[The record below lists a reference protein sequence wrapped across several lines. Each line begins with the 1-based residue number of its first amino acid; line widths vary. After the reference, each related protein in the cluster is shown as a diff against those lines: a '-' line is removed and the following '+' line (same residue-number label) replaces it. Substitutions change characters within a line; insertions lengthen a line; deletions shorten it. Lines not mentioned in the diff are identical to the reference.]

1 MTITIGRR
9 ELLAALGGAV
19 RLCGRS
25 RRLQP
30 AKVVRVGFFRYVRPH
45 EGLWRDGY
53 WSPAARADS
62 RGEEAPMFDL
72 KRREFITLLSGA
84 VAGWPFEARA
94 EQPPRKRPLLGYLI
108 TGTKDGLTHSVSAFL
123 SRLHDLGYVEGQ
135 NIEIV
140 TRYAEADSTRLPVLA
155 DELVQLRPDLIVALD
170 PPAAL
175 AAKKATVSIP
185 IIAAILNDPVRL
197 GLIASY
203 ARPGGNLTGILS
215 QVEGLPGKQVEIAQ
229 ELVPALTL
237 IGVLANPANATHA
250 YQRQEIETAA
260 AAKKVKVIAAEAR
273 SKGDLEPAFNSL
285 RAAGVR
291 LAIVL
296 RDNMFVSERRRIA
309 DLATTMRLP
318 TIGSQNSYVEA
329 GGLISYGVE
338 DSENH
343 HRAADFVDKILKGAK
358 PADLPVEFPT
368 KLLLVINMKTATTL
382 GLTIPPTL
390 LSRADEVIE

>member
-1 MTITIGRR
+1 
-9 ELLAALGGAV
+9 
-19 RLCGRS
+19 
-25 RRLQP
+25 
-30 AKVVRVGFFRYVRPH
+30 
-45 EGLWRDGY
+45 
-53 WSPAARADS
+53 
-62 RGEEAPMFDL
+62 MFDV
-72 KRREFITLLSGA
+72 KRREFMTLLSGA

-94 EQPPRKRPLLGYLI
+94 EQAPRKRPLLGYLI

-123 SRLHDLGYVEGQ
+123 SRLRDLGYVEGQ
-135 NIEIV
+135 NIDIV
-140 TRYAEADSTRLPVLA
+140 TRYADADSTRLPVLA
-155 DELVQLRPDLIVALD
+155 DELVRLRPDLIVALD

-175 AAKKATVSIP
+175 AAKKATASIP

-260 AAKKVKVIAAEAR
+260 AAKRVKVIAAEAR

-358 PADLPVEFPT
+358 PTDLPVEFPT
-368 KLLLVINMKTATTL
+368 KLLLVVNMKTAKAL
-382 GLTIPPTL
+382 GLEIPPTVL
-390 LSRADEVIE
+390 ARADEVIE

>member
-1 MTITIGRR
+1 M
-9 ELLAALGGAV
+9 
-19 RLCGRS
+19 C
-25 RRLQP
+25 
-30 AKVVRVGFFRYVRPH
+30 
-45 EGLWRDGY
+45 D
-53 WSPAARADS
+53 
-62 RGEEAPMFDL
+62 M

-94 EQPPRKRPLLGYLI
+94 EQAPRKRPLLGYLI

-123 SRLHDLGYVEGQ
+123 NRLRDLGYVEGQ
-135 NIEIV
+135 NIDIV
-140 TRYAEADSTRLPVLA
+140 TRYAEADSTRLPTLA
-155 DELVQLRPDLIVALD
+155 DELVRLRPDLIVALD

-175 AAKKATVSIP
+175 AAKKATASIP
-185 IIAAILNDPVRL
+185 IVAAILNDPVRL

-229 ELVPALTL
+229 ELIPALTL

-250 YQRQEIETAA
+250 YQRQEIEAA
-260 AAKKVKVIAAEAR
+260 AAKRVKVIAAEAR
-273 SKGDLEPAFNSL
+273 SKGDLESAFNSL
-285 RAAGVR
+285 RAAEVR

-368 KLLLVINMKTATTL
+368 KLLLVINMKTAKTL
-382 GLTIPPTL
+382 DLTIPPTL

>member
-1 MTITIGRR
+1 
-9 ELLAALGGAV
+9 
-19 RLCGRS
+19 
-25 RRLQP
+25 
-30 AKVVRVGFFRYVRPH
+30 
-45 EGLWRDGY
+45 
-53 WSPAARADS
+53 
-62 RGEEAPMFDL
+62 MFDL

-94 EQPPRKRPLLGYLI
+94 EQPPRMRPLLGYLI

-260 AAKKVKVIAAEAR
+260 AAKK
-273 SKGDLEPAFNSL
+273 GD
-285 RAAGVR
+285 
-291 LAIVL
+291 
-296 RDNMFVSERRRIA
+296 RRRSPVEGRSRTRFQLLA
-309 DLATTMRLP
+309 RRRGPACDRPARQHVRQRTSAHSLATTMRLP

>member
-1 MTITIGRR
+1 MASHIERR
-9 ELLAALGGAV
+9 KFLATLGGAV
-19 RLCGRS
+19 AAW
-25 RRLQP
+25 P
-30 AKVVRVGFFRYVRPH
+30 F
-45 EGLWRDGY
+45 
-53 WSPAARADS
+53 AARAQHAL
-62 RGEEAPMFDL
+62 RGH
-72 KRREFITLLSGA
+72 
-84 VAGWPFEARA
+84 
-94 EQPPRKRPLLGYLI
+94 PLLGYLI
-108 TGTKDGLTHSVSAFL
+108 TGTKDGLVLSVSAFL
-123 SRLHDLGYVEGQ
+123 GHLRDLGYVEGQ
-135 NIEIV
+135 NIDIV
-140 TRYAEADSTRLPVLA
+140 TRYADADSTRLPVLA

-175 AAKKATVSIP
+175 AAKKATASIP
-185 IIAAILNDPVRL
+185 IVAAILNDPVRL

-229 ELVPALTL
+229 ELVPAITL
-237 IGVLANPANATHA
+237 IGMLANPANATHA

-260 AAKKVKVIAAEAR
+260 AAKKVEVIAAEAR

-296 RDNMFVSERRRIA
+296 RDNMFVSERRHIA
-309 DLATTMRLP
+309 DLATSMRLP

-343 HRAADFVDKILKGAK
+343 RRAADFVDKILKGAK
-358 PADLPVEFPT
+358 PTDLPVEFPT
-368 KLLLVINMKTATTL
+368 KLLLAVNLKTAKAL
-382 GLTIPPTL
+382 GLTVPPTL
-390 LSRADEVIE
+390 IARADEVIE

>member
-1 MTITIGRR
+1 MRR
-9 ELLAALGGAV
+9 
-19 RLCGRS
+19 
-25 RRLQP
+25 
-30 AKVVRVGFFRYVRPH
+30 
-45 EGLWRDGY
+45 RD
-53 WSPAARADS
+53 
-62 RGEEAPMFDL
+62 
-72 KRREFITLLSGA
+72 FITLLGGA
-84 VAGWPFEARA
+84 VAGWPFGARA
-94 EQPPRKRPLLGYLI
+94 EQPPRMRPLLGYLI

-123 SRLHDLGYVEGQ
+123 SRLRDLGYVEGQ
-135 NIEIV
+135 NIDIV
-140 TRYAEADSTRLPVLA
+140 TRYADADSTRLPLLA
-155 DELVQLRPDLIVALD
+155 DELIRMRPDLIVALD

-175 AAKKATVSIP
+175 AAKKATASTP

-229 ELVPALTL
+229 ELVPAITL

-260 AAKKVKVIAAEAR
+260 AAKRVEVIAAEAR
-273 SKGDLEPAFNSL
+273 SKGDLEPAFNAL

-296 RDNMFVSERRRIA
+296 RDNMFVSERQRIA

-343 HRAADFVDKILKGAK
+343 RRAADFVDKILKGAK

-368 KLLLVINMKTATTL
+368 KLLLAVNMKTAKAL
-382 GLTIPPTL
+382 GLEIPSSVL
-390 LSRADEVIE
+390 ARADEVIE

>member
-1 MTITIGRR
+1 
-9 ELLAALGGAV
+9 
-19 RLCGRS
+19 
-25 RRLQP
+25 
-30 AKVVRVGFFRYVRPH
+30 
-45 EGLWRDGY
+45 
-53 WSPAARADS
+53 
-62 RGEEAPMFDL
+62 MFDL

-94 EQPPRKRPLLGYLI
+94 EQAPRKRPLLGYLI

-250 YQRQEIETAA
+250 YQRQEIDTAA

>member
-1 MTITIGRR
+1 
-9 ELLAALGGAV
+9 
-19 RLCGRS
+19 
-25 RRLQP
+25 
-30 AKVVRVGFFRYVRPH
+30 
-45 EGLWRDGY
+45 
-53 WSPAARADS
+53 
-62 RGEEAPMFDL
+62 MFDV
-72 KRREFITLLSGA
+72 RRRKFITLLSGA
-84 VAGWPFEARA
+84 VAGWPFGARA
-94 EQPPRKRPLLGYLI
+94 QQAPRRRPLLGYLI
-108 TGTKDGLTHSVSAFL
+108 TGTKDGLAHSVSAFL

-140 TRYAEADSTRLPVLA
+140 TRYADADSTRLPLLA
-155 DELVQLRPDLIVALD
+155 DELVRLRPDLIVALD

-175 AAKKATVSIP
+175 AAKKATASIP

-229 ELVPALTL
+229 ELVPAITL

-250 YQRQEIETAA
+250 YQRQEVETAA
-260 AAKKVKVIAAEAR
+260 AAKGVKVIAAETR

-309 DLATTMRLP
+309 DLATTVRLP

-343 HRAADFVDKILKGAK
+343 RRAADFVDKILKGAK

-368 KLLLVINMKTATTL
+368 KLLLVINMKTAKTL

>member
-1 MTITIGRR
+1 MSD
-9 ELLAALGGAV
+9 V
-19 RLCGRS
+19 R
-25 RRLQP
+25 
-30 AKVVRVGFFRYVRPH
+30 
-45 EGLWRDGY
+45 
-53 WSPAARADS
+53 
-62 RGEEAPMFDL
+62 
-72 KRREFITLLSGA
+72 RREFIMLLVA
-84 VAGWPFEARA
+84 VGWPLAARGQQA
-94 EQPPRKRPLLGYLI
+94 LRKRPLLGYLI
-108 TGTKDGLTHSVSAFL
+108 TGTKGGLTHSVSAFL
-123 SRLHDLGYVEGQ
+123 SRLRDLGYVEGQ
-135 NIEIV
+135 NIDIV

-175 AAKKATVSIP
+175 AAKKATASIP
-185 IIAAILNDPVRL
+185 IVAAILNDPVRL

-229 ELVPALTL
+229 ELVPAITV

-260 AAKKVKVIAAEAR
+260 AAKGIKVIAAESR
-273 SKGDLEPAFNSL
+273 WKGDLEPVFKSL
-285 RAAGVR
+285 RASEVR

-296 RDNMFVSERRRIA
+296 RDNMFVSERQRIA
-309 DLATTMRLP
+309 DLAMTMQLP

-343 HRAADFVDKILKGAK
+343 HRAADFVDKILKGGK
-358 PADLPVEFPT
+358 PTDLPVEFPT
-368 KLLLVINMKTATTL
+368 KLLLVVNLKTAKAL
-382 GLTIPPTL
+382 GLEIPPTL
-390 LSRADEVIE
+390 LARADEVIE

>member
-1 MTITIGRR
+1 
-9 ELLAALGGAV
+9 
-19 RLCGRS
+19 
-25 RRLQP
+25 
-30 AKVVRVGFFRYVRPH
+30 
-45 EGLWRDGY
+45 
-53 WSPAARADS
+53 
-62 RGEEAPMFDL
+62 MFDL

-94 EQPPRKRPLLGYLI
+94 EQAPRKRPLLGYLI

-343 HRAADFVDKILKGAK
+343 RRAADFVDKILKGAK

>member
-1 MTITIGRR
+1 
-9 ELLAALGGAV
+9 
-19 RLCGRS
+19 
-25 RRLQP
+25 
-30 AKVVRVGFFRYVRPH
+30 
-45 EGLWRDGY
+45 
-53 WSPAARADS
+53 
-62 RGEEAPMFDL
+62 MFDI
-72 KRREFITLLSGA
+72 KRREFITFLSGA
-84 VAGWPFEARA
+84 VAGWPFGARA
-94 EQPPRKRPLLGYLI
+94 EQAPRKHPLLGYLI

-123 SRLHDLGYVEGQ
+123 SRLRDLGYVEGQ
-135 NIEIV
+135 NIDIV
-140 TRYAEADSTRLPVLA
+140 TRYAEADSTRLPALA
-155 DELVQLRPDLIVALD
+155 DELVRLRPDLIVALD

-175 AAKKATVSIP
+175 AAKKATASIP

-215 QVEGLPGKQVEIAQ
+215 QVEGLPGKQVEIGQ
-229 ELVPALTL
+229 ELVPAITL

-250 YQRQEIETAA
+250 YQRQEIETSAT
-260 AAKKVKVIAAEAR
+260 AKGVKVIAAESR
-273 SKGDLEPAFNSL
+273 SKGDLEPAFKSL
-285 RAAGVR
+285 RAAGVG

-368 KLLLVINMKTATTL
+368 KLLLVINMKTAKTL
-382 GLTIPPTL
+382 DLTIPPTL

>member
-1 MTITIGRR
+1 
-9 ELLAALGGAV
+9 V
-19 RLCGRS
+19 
-25 RRLQP
+25 
-30 AKVVRVGFFRYVRPH
+30 
-45 EGLWRDGY
+45 
-53 WSPAARADS
+53 
-62 RGEEAPMFDL
+62 
-72 KRREFITLLSGA
+72 
-84 VAGWPFEARA
+84 
-94 EQPPRKRPLLGYLI
+94 
-108 TGTKDGLTHSVSAFL
+108 GLTVID
-123 SRLHDLGYVEGQ
+123 RRWRG
-135 NIEIV
+135 
-140 TRYAEADSTRLPVLA
+140 ADA
-155 DELVQLRPDLIVALD
+155 LVQLRPDLIVALD

-175 AAKKATVSIP
+175 AAKKATASIP
-185 IIAAILNDPVRL
+185 IVAAILNDPVRL

-229 ELVPALTL
+229 ELVPAITV

-260 AAKKVKVIAAEAR
+260 AAKRVKVIAAEAR

-285 RAAGVR
+285 RAAGIR
-291 LAIVL
+291 LAIVM

-343 HRAADFVDKILKGAK
+343 HRAADFVAKILKGAK

-368 KLLLVINMKTATTL
+368 KLLLVVNMKTAKAL
-382 GLTIPPTL
+382 GLEVPPTL
-390 LSRADEVIE
+390 LARADEVIE